1 MIRMC
6 PTIDRCVFLYPL
18 LLVINIRIK
27 VYLVHHTINLM
38 VNLLPSSI
46 TTVATCDASDYPN
59 TKSGTDKQPSKTT
72 LAVFPDLHSK
82 LVEKNYLVELITGH
96 KKRPSERLMY
106 VLDEQITNNSGK
118 DEEMISIIKI
128 IKYEQCEAALG
139 DGIAFLLNGGPHDG
153 SHGNNTQIVFTY
165 KGSTKEIFQKEGPN
179 KEFGGAKGG
188 KFDGGQ
194 QGISMPNFNLG
205 DLAELGYVGY
215 KVQSIKKSDGSRE
228 YIGFVDRNVD
238 QHTKQFS
245 GQWEEWLKVHD
256 KGKFK
261 NKNSKP
267 IEVNNRTWHNW
278 IRMDGA
284 KAEIVFFN
292 VTYS

>member
-1 MIRMC
+1 MADKKKRKLF
-6 PTIDRCVFLYPL
+6 PTEGYVKRESL
-18 LLVINIRIK
+18 IK
-27 VYLVHHTINLM
+27 EPVERNSDGTVKRDPN
-38 VNLLPSSI
+38 NLLANSI
-46 TTVATCDASDYPN
+46 TTVATCNQNDFPDSKN
-59 TKSGTDKQPSKTT
+59 TNRT
-72 LAVFPDLHSK
+72 LAIFPDLHSK
-82 LVEKNYLVELITGH
+82 LVEKNYFVELKTGH

-106 VLDEQITNNSGK
+106 VLDEEITNNNGK
-118 DEEMISIIKI
+118 DEEMIAIIKI

-153 SHGNNTQIVFTY
+153 NHGNNTHIVFTY

-179 KEFGGAKGG
+179 KEFGGSKGG

-194 QGISMPNFNLG
+194 QGIPMPNFNLG

-215 KVQSIKKSDGSRE
+215 KVQSIKKSGRSRE
-228 YIGFVDRNVD
+228 YIGFVDRNVN
-238 QHTKQFS
+238 QQTKQFS

-261 NKNSKP
+261 NKNSHP

-284 KAEIVFFN
+284 KAEIVFFS
-292 VTYS
+292 VTHS